1 MDIALE
7 HDDEHYKQQK
17 DLDEEDKDVEM
28 VHKGMDESAL
38 GVCRN
43 YGNEDEDDDE
53 DENDYREE
61 SHLDLNSMGH
71 TAPATSMPLTAAW
84 SHSNP
89 FSDPWAQPSSIL
101 SESNLSASRVQ
112 DPDTLTKFTADPD
125 TTTTFSAEPDT
136 PPKSPAEAFL
146 DMSPPLIQGSEPQPD
161 LQEEIGSSVPMESG
175 ILAPPAIGMSQ
186 SSTLSGTALSSH
198 SSSETSTP
206 EELRDYD
213 SSSGV
218 ESRSDKQQT
227 PVPAMQTDIE
237 QDLGIHLE
245 RGDGEEE
252 EAETLPADEVLGDAA
267 TAPASVPSSPSTSGD
282 EASDTEGEC
291 KSMILMLQLMTM
303 PQILTTSLPWRK
315 MRRLLNTLER
325 KMVIR
330 LSQPTLWPPS
340 GLTVLRPSP
349 MPTLWLRAVER
360 VQASLAWKMK
370 SSFRKRPRILLS
382 SRSSPCQQLPPTAMT
397 CLAAQ

>member
-1 MDIALE
+1 
-7 HDDEHYKQQK
+7 
-17 DLDEEDKDVEM
+17 
-28 VHKGMDESAL
+28 
-38 GVCRN
+38 
-43 YGNEDEDDDE
+43 
-53 DENDYREE
+53 
-61 SHLDLNSMGH
+61 
-71 TAPATSMPLTAAW
+71 
-84 SHSNP
+84 
-89 FSDPWAQPSSIL
+89 
-101 SESNLSASRVQ
+101 
-112 DPDTLTKFTADPD
+112 
-125 TTTTFSAEPDT
+125 
-136 PPKSPAEAFL
+136 
-146 DMSPPLIQGSEPQPD
+146 
-161 LQEEIGSSVPMESG
+161 
-175 ILAPPAIGMSQ
+175 
-186 SSTLSGTALSSH
+186 
-198 SSSETSTP
+198 
-206 EELRDYD
+206 
-213 SSSGV
+213 
-218 ESRSDKQQT
+218 
-227 PVPAMQTDIE
+227 MQTDIE

-282 EASDTEGEC
+282 EASDTEGE
-291 KSMILMLQLMTM
+291 M
-303 PQILTTSLPWRK
+303 QINDPDVAIDDNATDPHNLAALEEDEEAPD
-315 MRRLLNTLER
+315 TLER